1 MFFDDSLKDLKREL
15 KAVGADLSYVKKWQ
29 KNYDKVK
36 KSYPILENQYIKA
49 KADLNAVMKCLKEME
64 QMMISATVNSDIR
77 SIRERMN
84 HCAKE
89 MKKYQKG
96 FNHEFLIGKE
106 DKEFHLT
113 FSTILSLCEKDMK
126 EKRERL
132 ILQSEVENMMS
143 ITKEALEKVWPE
155 FRELAYFYIEHT
167 DKELS
172 ELPHQEKI
180 QLVRKLYKE
189 EYYDPMKKVLVAALG
204 AERAD
209 KIMEDEL

>member
-15 KAVGADLSYVKKWQ
+15 KVAGADLSYIKKWQ

-36 KSYPILENQYIKA
+36 KQYPVLEDQYIKA

-64 QMMISATVNSDIR
+64 QMMISAKENSDIR
-77 SIRERMN
+77 SVRERMN

-96 FNHEFLIGKE
+96 FNYEFLIGKE
-106 DKEFHLT
+106 DKDFHLT

-126 EKRERL
+126 EKRDRL

-143 ITKEALEKVWPE
+143 ITKEALEKVWPA

-180 QLVRKLYKE
+180 QLVKKLYRE
-189 EYYDPMKKVLVAALG
+189 EYYDPMKKELVAALG

-209 KIMEDEL
+209 KIMEMT